1 MEVNAETVAVFTLL
15 VLFAVDR
22 TMGFLRSRGID
33 LLKMAQQIERLDEMH
48 AKTDEDGV
56 PVWYVRR
63 SLEKAVTD
71 LNEAI
76 RHQTEL
82 LQALT
87 QELKETRRDVIRW
100 QAGMSSE

>member
-1 MEVNAETVAVFTLL
+1 MEVNAQTIAVFTLL
-15 VLFAVDR
+15 VLFAVDKA
-22 TMGFLRSRGID
+22 MGFLKSRGID
-33 LLKMAQQIERLDEMH
+33 LLKMARQIDKLDEMH

-63 SLEKAVTD
+63 SLEKAVVD

-82 LQALT
+82 LRLLT
-87 QELKETRRDVIRW
+87 QELKEIRRDVMRW
-100 QAGMSSE
+100 HAVLSPE

>member
-1 MEVNAETVAVFTLL
+1 MEVNAETFAVFTLL

-22 TMGFLRSRGID
+22 TMGFLKSRGVD
-33 LLKMAQQIERLDEMH
+33 LLKMAQQIDRLDEMH
-48 AKTDEDGV
+48 ARTDEDGV

-63 SLEKAVTD
+63 SLEKAVAD

-87 QELKETRRDVIRW
+87 QELKEVRRDVMRW
-100 QAGMSSE
+100 QAEMSSE